1 MGYLVLTDLLNHPR
15 YRLIMI
21 GIVFPLFFGFYLYT
35 SQKTSR
41 WIYWF
46 DDWIFYADSRSVYA
60 DMKKMSF
67 EENMQRHPL
76 YSLIIYPLWVTM
88 NSVGGLSRHSSTGA
102 VIALIAAV
110 NVTLVFLLLDSYIT
124 DRISVLIFTSL
135 YGVSFSN
142 LVFFSIPETYS
153 LTNIGIILFFILAV
167 KFHKNLTT
175 RRAVILGITAGLGS
189 LLNPPLGLL
198 LFPVYVLCS
207 IHANMRQRMWLA
219 LWATLA
225 TLFIFLATN
234 FTLFGWDYIEHSRK
248 FSARWA
254 SLSNYLDASHWMNLS
269 ISFFV
274 FSVISPLDELERSIG
289 IEDVLGYF
297 RNPIITAFFLFFC
310 IFLGYVA
317 VAIRQQIKELL
328 FMAAVAWLAALSLF
342 YVYFNPGEALLYS
355 CQALAPLI
363 LIMARSFQK
372 ISIKWKEIPFA
383 LFAIG
388 TAYLNLA
395 CFTG

>member
-1 MGYLVLTDLLNHPR
+1 MTDLFNHPR
-15 YRLIMI
+15 YRFIMI
-21 GIVFPLFFGFYLYT
+21 GIIFPLFFGFYWYT

-46 DDWIFYADSRSVYA
+46 DDWVFYADSRSVYA

-88 NSVGGLSRHSSTGA
+88 KTVGGHNRRSSASA

-124 DRISVLIFTSL
+124 DRISVLLFTSL

-153 LTNIGIILFFILAV
+153 LTNIGIILFFMLAV

-175 RRAVILGITAGLGS
+175 RRVVILGIAAGIGS

-198 LFPVYVLCS
+198 LFPVYVLCRL
-207 IHANMRQRMWLA
+207 HANTRQWTWLT

-225 TLFIFLATN
+225 TLFIFLGTN
-234 FTLFGWDYIEHSRK
+234 FTLFGWEYIEHSRK
-248 FSARWA
+248 FSTRWA

-274 FSVISPLDELERSIG
+274 FSVISPLEELERSIG
-289 IEDVLGYF
+289 IKDVMGYF
-297 RNPIITAFFLFFC
+297 RDRLITALFLLFC
-310 IFLGYVA
+310 IYLGYV
-317 VAIRQQIKELL
+317 VIVIRHQIKERL
-328 FMAAVAWLAALSLF
+328 FMAAVAWLFALSLF

-363 LIMARSFQK
+363 LIMARVFQK
-372 ISIKWKEIPFA
+372 ISFKWKEIPFA
-383 LFAIG
+383 LFVLG

-395 CFTG
+395 CLTG